1 MVEQRTVN
9 LQFRSTNIEERKIQ
23 GYAAVFND
31 EYTKLKDRWG
41 ETFYEKVTR
50 GAFLKTLSD
59 KTKDKF
65 MLINHDWNKVVGRT
79 DSNLVLEEDS
89 NGLRFELT
97 VPNTSDGNDLLE
109 NVRLGLIKGCS
120 FGFNIVD
127 QKTRWDDD
135 WTFYRDITEVDLF
148 EVTATPIPAYSDT
161 EINCRSESNISIKD
175 IREQE
180 RQLKEDNEE
189 KREEKNENK
198 VSKRNAE
205 IISAFFYSLG
215 NCGKKNNF

>member
-1 MVEQRTVN
+1 MEQRTVN
-9 LQFRSTNIEERKIQ
+9 LQFRSTNMEERKLE

-31 EYTKLKDRWG
+31 DYTKLKDRWG
-41 ETFYEKVTR
+41 ESFYEKVNR
-50 GAFLKTLSD
+50 GAFIKTLADNSR
-59 KTKDKF
+59 DKF

-135 WTFYRDITEVDLF
+135 WTFYRDITEVELF
-148 EVTATPIPAYSDT
+148 EVTATPIPAYGDT
-161 EINCRSESNISIKD
+161 EINCRSELSSLSIKD
-175 IREQE
+175 IRAKE
-180 RQLKEDNEE
+180 RQALEESNE
-189 KREEKNENK
+189 KREEENK
-198 VSKRNAE
+198 NKINKRNAE
-205 IISAFFYSLG
+205 LISAFFSSLG
-215 NCGKKNNF
+215 K

>member
-1 MVEQRTVN
+1 MEQRTVN
-9 LQFRSTNIEERKIQ
+9 LEFRSTNIEERKLE

-41 ETFYEKVTR
+41 ETFYEKVNR
-50 GAFLKTLSD
+50 GAFLKTLAN
-59 KTKDKF
+59 KNRDKF

-120 FGFNIVD
+120 FGFSVLD
-127 QKTRWDDD
+127 EKTRWDDN

-161 EINCRSESNISIKD
+161 EINCRSEQSNISIKD
-175 IREQE
+175 MREQE
-180 RQLKEDNEE
+180 RQSKGDNEE
-189 KREEKNENK
+189 KREEENK
-198 VSKRNAE
+198 NNISKRNAE
-205 IISAFFYSLG
+205 IISAFFYAF
-215 NCGKKNNF
+215 K